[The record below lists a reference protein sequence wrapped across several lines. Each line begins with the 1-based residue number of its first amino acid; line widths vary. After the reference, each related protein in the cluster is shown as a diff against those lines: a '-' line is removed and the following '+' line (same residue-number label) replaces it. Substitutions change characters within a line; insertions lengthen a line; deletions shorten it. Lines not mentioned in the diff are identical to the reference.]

1 MQTGLVLI
9 GSWAIPICKWDQ
21 RKIYSSDYI
30 YRRAQLSP
38 CTNLYRE
45 QKANAKQGSSDGG
58 DKARLLISKPEIQ
71 KARITNALRVPK
83 KSWPRVG
90 RGTHTEKKANPQLNG
105 EPANGNWLGISL
117 QYTNTPT
124 HCHTHSHVDV
134 FPGRDFFFFTLSF
147 SRCCGCFLSLQ
158 FANDMHTSFGPDKRL
173 PFPPSLHLFADPA
186 HMQIAAPKKD
196 YTFSVRARQKRQS
209 INCDQV

>member
-1 MQTGLVLI
+1 MQMRSAQNIFVGL
-9 GSWAIPICKWDQ
+9 C
-21 RKIYSSDYI
+21 I

-105 EPANGNWLGISL
+105 EPANGNWLSISL
-117 QYTNTPT
+117 QYT
-124 HCHTHSHVDV
+124 HTSTWR
-134 FPGRDFFFFTLSF
+134 FCQAAIFFFFHSKLF
-147 SRCCGCFLSLQ
+147 SLL
-158 FANDMHTSFGPDKRL
+158 RL
-173 PFPPSLHLFADPA
+173 LFEPA
-186 HMQIAAPKKD
+186 I
-196 YTFSVRARQKRQS
+196 
-209 INCDQV
+209 C

>member
-1 MQTGLVLI
+1 MQMRSAQNIFVGL
-9 GSWAIPICKWDQ
+9 
-21 RKIYSSDYI
+21 YI

-90 RGTHTEKKANPQLNG
+90 RGTHTEKKGNPQLNG

-117 QYTNTPT
+117 QYTHTPT

-134 FPGRDFFFFTLSF
+134 LPGRDFFFFTLSF

-173 PFPPSLHLFADPA
+173 PSPFSTPLFRHCSYANCCAKKGLH
-186 HMQIAAPKKD
+186 
-196 YTFSVRARQKRQS
+196 V
-209 INCDQV
+209 

>member
-1 MQTGLVLI
+1 MRSAHNIFVGL
-9 GSWAIPICKWDQ
+9 
-21 RKIYSSDYI
+21 YI

-83 KSWPRVG
+83 KSWPRVR

-117 QYTNTPT
+117 QYTHTLS
-124 HCHTHSHVDV
+124 HTHVEV
-134 FPGRDFFFFTLSF
+134 FPGRDFLFFTLSF

-173 PFPPSLHLFADPA
+173 PFPPSLHLFSAPP

-196 YTFSVRARQKRQS
+196 YTLSVRARQKRQS